1 MEKEKQESL
10 EEKIA
15 RVEKALEEKDK
26 QIADLTTKNQ
36 EYEKKLNS
44 IKIDGLVKKVET
56 KAVEVE
62 EPIEFDFDL

>member
-10 EEKIA
+10 EEKIT

>member
-1 MEKEKQESL
+1 MEKQETL

>member
-1 MEKEKQESL
+1 MEKQETL

-44 IKIDGLVKKVET
+44 IKIDGLVKKVVT
-56 KAVEVE
+56 KEPEVE
-62 EPIEFDFDL
+62 EPVVFDFDI

>member
-1 MEKEKQESL
+1 MEKEKQETL